1 MGLPGAEDIVRFEG
15 DKVALVVAT
24 NKQAA
29 INGAQ
34 HVKIHYEDLP
44 AVTDPH
50 AALAPDAPL
59 VHTKL
64 GTNQLLH
71 CPLRKGDIQQG
82 FAQADVVLE
91 GTFSTSWQEHAFLQP
106 EAGIAYP
113 DAQGRIVIETAGQWL
128 HEDRR
133 QIAAMLK
140 LPEDSV
146 IIRYAAIG
154 GAFGG
159 REDLSIQHLLALVAW
174 KLQHAVA
181 LVWSR
186 EESIIAHHKRHPVHI
201 KCRWGA
207 THAGQ
212 IIAAKVQAIADGG
225 AYASTSIEVL
235 KVIALFATGVL
246 MQYIPITFPVALSVV
261 SVLPRP
267 SSLAKA
273 WSRASPKH

>member
-1 MGLPGAEDIVRFEG
+1 MKNIIGESLPRPDATGKITGATRYPADLIKPEMYQLQVVFAGRPHARILAIDTSQALSQPDVIAVLTASDVPYNAFGLIDADQPVLCEDVVRFAG

-34 HVKIHYEDLP
+34 HVKVHYEDLP
-44 AVTDPH
+44 AVTDPQ
-50 AALAPDAPL
+50 AALATDAPL
-59 VHTKL
+59 VHAEL

-71 CPLRKGDIQQG
+71 FPLRKGDITQG
-82 FAQADVVLE
+82 FAQADMILE

-113 DAQGRIVIETAGQWL
+113 DTQGRIVIETAGQWL

-140 LPEDSV
+140 LPEESV
-146 IIRYAAIG
+146 VIRYAAIG

-159 REDLSIQHLLALVAW
+159 REDLSMQHLLALAAW

-181 LVWSR
+181 L
-186 EESIIAHHKRHPVHI
+186 
-201 KCRWGA
+201 
-207 THAGQ
+207 T
-212 IIAAKVQAIADGG
+212 
-225 AYASTSIEVL
+225 
-235 KVIALFATGVL
+235 
-246 MQYIPITFPVALSVV
+246 
-261 SVLPRP
+261 
-267 SSLAKA
+267 
-273 WSRASPKH
+273 